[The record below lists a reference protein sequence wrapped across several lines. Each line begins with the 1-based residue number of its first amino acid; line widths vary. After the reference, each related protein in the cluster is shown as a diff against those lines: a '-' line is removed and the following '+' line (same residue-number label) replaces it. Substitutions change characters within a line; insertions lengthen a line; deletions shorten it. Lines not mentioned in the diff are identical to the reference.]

1 MTEKGRTRSQTDLNT
16 SLILAKLDKLD
27 TLDNFNTNLVKLE
40 ESVSNLN
47 NEWANFN
54 ANHAESMQTLTN
66 QITTFRDEI
75 DEVKREN
82 KSLKDDNKALHD
94 HINKIEAYS
103 RRQNL
108 IFQNIPE
115 NVDDAAGLPAKVF
128 TIFKE
133 MKIKDS
139 EKIIIDEVH
148 RINSKAKTRPIIM
161 RFLKK
166 SDRNKVWEAR
176 RNTPKPYIL
185 NEDLPDAYKKSRGQ
199 LMPVMRAAQAAG
211 LKSTMVMDKIK
222 VDGKLY
228 GVDQLNMLPEKCDL
242 SLGCQKENDQVVSFF
257 GRYSFLS
264 NFYKCSFTVDGITY
278 NCGEQFIQQKHCECL
293 GQDEL
298 AQRILSTSDP
308 SIQKQLG
315 GSIRAD
321 PRPWRDVARAEILP
335 GIRAKF
341 TQNPELASLLLNT
354 GTRDIGE
361 ATTDPY
367 WGVAMSL
374 SNTNILKK
382 DMWSGKNIMGK
393 VLMTVRAEL
402 VANKVSN

>member
-1 MTEKGRTRSQTDLNT
+1 
-16 SLILAKLDKLD
+16 
-27 TLDNFNTNLVKLE
+27 
-40 ESVSNLN
+40 
-47 NEWANFN
+47 
-54 ANHAESMQTLTN
+54 
-66 QITTFRDEI
+66 
-75 DEVKREN
+75 
-82 KSLKDDNKALHD
+82 
-94 HINKIEAYS
+94 
-103 RRQNL
+103 
-108 IFQNIPE
+108 
-115 NVDDAAGLPAKVF
+115 
-128 TIFKE
+128 
-133 MKIKDS
+133 MKIQES
-139 EKIIIDEVH
+139 EKIIIDEVY
-148 RINSKAKTRPIIM
+148 RIHSKTKTRPIII

-176 RNTPKPYIL
+176 RYTPKPFVL
-185 NEDLPDAYKKSRGQ
+185 NEDLPDAYKRSRGH

-211 LKSTMVMDKIK
+211 LKATMVMDKVK

-228 GVDQLNMLPEKCDL
+228 GVDQLNKLPEKCDL
-242 SLGCQKENDQVVSFF
+242 SLGCQKQNDHVVSFF

-264 NFYKCSFTVDGITY
+264 NFYKCSFTVEGITY

-361 ATTDPY
+361 ASTDPY

-374 SNTNILKK
+374 SNKDSLKK
-382 DMWSGKNIMGK
+382 DMWSGKNVMGK

-402 VANKVSN
+402 VANKVTH